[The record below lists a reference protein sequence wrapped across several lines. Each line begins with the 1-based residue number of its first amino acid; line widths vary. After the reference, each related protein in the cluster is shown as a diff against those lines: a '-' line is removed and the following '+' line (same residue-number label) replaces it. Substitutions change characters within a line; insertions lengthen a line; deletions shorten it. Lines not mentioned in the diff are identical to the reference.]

1 MSLSMVTLIFSAK
14 YFGVNIEIDIC
25 ILITTLITIVG
36 SAIWELSMKHLEQ
49 NLFSLRK
56 VRMKKMQYLKTTS
69 LVIFIIFD
77 TLLINVA
84 LLFFWE
90 NLTSIM
96 ITSPTHVNTSLF
108 ISILIIMIPT
118 LLIKQLTNIGISIL
132 DAYEY
137 LNNK

>member
-1 MSLSMVTLIFSAK
+1 
-14 YFGVNIEIDIC
+14 
-25 ILITTLITIVG
+25 
-36 SAIWELSMKHLEQ
+36 
-49 NLFSLRK
+49 
-56 VRMKKMQYLKTTS
+56 MKKMQYLKTTS